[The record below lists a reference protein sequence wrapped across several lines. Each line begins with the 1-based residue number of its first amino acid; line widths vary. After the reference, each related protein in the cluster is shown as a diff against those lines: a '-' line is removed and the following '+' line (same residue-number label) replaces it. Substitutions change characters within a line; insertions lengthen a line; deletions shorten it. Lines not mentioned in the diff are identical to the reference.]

1 MVNGL
6 YTASRGMSNILA
18 KQDINSQNL
27 ANANTSGFKLARL
40 TNTAEVILGRNDEGK
55 LTQRE
60 FQSVSESVTSFS
72 QGPMIR
78 TGNNFDLALNGKGFF
93 TVEAEDGTR
102 FTRNGGFTMNATGE
116 LVTLS
121 GRRVLDQD
129 GVPVSMK
136 GDNAQFMDDGSIY
149 VDGKKTAT
157 LGVVDFPDP
166 KKLRYGEDGL
176 FQNTDPIGN
185 APKTPE
191 IVGIRQGFL
200 EGSNVDSISTMVS
213 LMGEFRNYEA
223 DSKALKAID
232 ETLGKAVNEVGK
244 V

>member
-27 ANANTSGFKLARL
+27 SNANTNGFKLARL
-40 TNTAEVILGRNDEGK
+40 TNSAEVVLGRNDEGK
-55 LTQRE
+55 LSQRE
-60 FQSVSESVTSFS
+60 YQTISEQVTSFT
-72 QGPMIR
+72 QGPLIR

-93 TVEAEDGTR
+93 AVEAPDGIR
-102 FTRNGGFTMNATGE
+102 YTRNGGFTMNALGE

-121 GRRVLDQD
+121 GKRVMDD
-129 GVPVSMK
+129 NGMPVDMK
-136 GDNAQFMDDGSIY
+136 GNTAQFMDDGSIFI
-149 VDGKKTAT
+149 DGKKAAT
-157 LGVVDFPDP
+157 LSVVNFDDT

-176 FQNTDPIGN
+176 FQNTDPEGN
-185 APKTPE
+185 PAKVSDE
-191 IVGIRQGFL
+191 RGVRQGFL
-200 EGSNVDSISTMVS
+200 EGSNVDSIATMVS

-223 DSKALKAID
+223 DQKALKAID
-232 ETLGKAVNEVGK
+232 DTLGKAVNEVGK